1 VWLYLVAGCL
11 GTIGGWL
18 IVTDLV
24 RQRRR
29 LQEWLESRDP
39 SVADEAERWLSGQR

>member
-29 LQEWLESRDP
+29 LKEWLDPCCP
-39 SVADEAERWLSGQR
+39 SVADEAERWLSDHR